1 MTFPT
6 TTIPTTNLDNGAD
19 DPSQARGDLLTAVQT
34 INTIITDA
42 NGPSGVVV
50 LQGSGFISTSL
61 LPDTLSPDGQL
72 TLNPSTDIVK
82 VQNYLR
88 LQTVPKSTLTNI
100 VGNAGDL
107 ALCSDADG
115 GAPALCIY
123 NGTDWKYLPMAS
135 LTTVS

>member
-6 TTIPTTNLDNGAD
+6 SQIPTTNLDNGTD

-61 LPDTLSPDGQL
+61 LPDTLSPSGQL
-72 TLNPSTDIVK
+72 TLNPGNSIVK
-82 VQNYLR
+82 VQNFLR
-88 LQTVPKSTLTNI
+88 LQTIPKTTLTTI
-100 VGNAGDL
+100 VGNAGDI
-107 ALCSDADG
+107 ALCSNADSG
-115 GAPALCIY
+115 NPALAISD
-123 NGTDWKYLPMAS
+123 GTDWYYLPKAS
-135 LTTVS
+135 LIKIV